1 MKSIALLATA
11 LFLASAPSPD
21 SDTISQL
28 SAGFLLAGNV
38 QPLMAAEPGLTL
50 QQVQA
55 AIGDSTTLDAENTV
69 EDSLGQ
75 PGNQD

>member
-38 QPLMAAEPGLTL
+38 QPLMAAESELTL
-50 QQVQA
+50 QQVQTA
-55 AIGDSTTLDAENTV
+55 VGASATLTSATTV
-69 EDSLGQ
+69 EDSHSQSDL
-75 PGNQD
+75 PD

>member
-28 SAGFLLAGNV
+28 SAGFLLASNV
-38 QPLMAAEPGLTL
+38 QPLMAAESGLTL

-55 AIGDSTTLDAENTV
+55 AIGTSTTLAVASTV
-69 EDSLGQ
+69 EDSLK
-75 PGNQD
+75 

>member
-28 SAGFLLAGNV
+28 SAGFLLASNV

-50 QQVQA
+50 QQVQT
-55 AIGDSTTLDAENTV
+55 AIGTSTKITAETMV
-69 EDSLGQ
+69 EGAPSQ
-75 PGNQD
+75 N